1 MSAATPLIV
10 QQAEAEQLLARIDVL
25 QAMRQLFLDLA
36 AGQAFQPAQQLVEFP
51 AGRGDFINYLGVLAQ
66 EQVYGV
72 KTSPYIVREQ
82 GPLVTA
88 WTLLMSMRTGQP
100 LLLCR

>member
-36 AGQAFQPAQQLVEFP
+36 AGQALQPAQQLVEFP
-51 AGRGDFINYLGVLAQ
+51 AGRGDFINYLACSPRNRSTESRLHP
-66 EQVYGV
+66 
-72 KTSPYIVREQ
+72 TSFANRARWSPP
-82 GPLVTA
+82 GP
-88 WTLLMSMRTGQP
+88 
-100 LLLCR
+100 C

>member
-36 AGQAFQPAQQLVEFP
+36 AGQALQPAQQLVEFP
-51 AGRGDFINYLGVLAQ
+51 PVAA
-66 EQVYGV
+66 
-72 KTSPYIVREQ
+72 TSSTTSACSPRNRSTGLRLRPTSSANRARWSPP
-82 GPLVTA
+82 GP
-88 WTLLMSMRTGQP
+88 
-100 LLLCR
+100 C

>member
-36 AGQAFQPAQQLVEFP
+36 AGQALQPAQQLVEFP
-51 AGRGDFINYLGVLAQ
+51 AGRGDFINYLGVPRPGTGLRSRRLHP
-66 EQVYGV
+66 
-72 KTSPYIVREQ
+72 TSFANRARWSPP
-82 GPLVTA
+82 GP
-88 WTLLMSMRTGQP
+88 
-100 LLLCR
+100 C

>member
-36 AGQAFQPAQQLVEFP
+36 AGQVE
-51 AGRGDFINYLGVLAQ
+51 
-66 EQVYGV
+66 
-72 KTSPYIVREQ
+72 
-82 GPLVTA
+82 
-88 WTLLMSMRTGQP
+88 
-100 LLLCR
+100 